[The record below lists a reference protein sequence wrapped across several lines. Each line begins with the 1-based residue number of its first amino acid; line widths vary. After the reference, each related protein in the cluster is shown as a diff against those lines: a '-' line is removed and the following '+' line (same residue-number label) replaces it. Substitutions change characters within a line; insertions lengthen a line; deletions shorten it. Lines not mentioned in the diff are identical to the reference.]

1 MTVLIIVDIILVI
14 LGIVILTGKGDFL
27 IAGYNTAK
35 KEEKERKELKR
46 QIDKLM
52 KDYSKEKIDGDTY
65 FKKMMDLTTSF
76 QKKHKK

>member
-1 MTVLIIVDIILVI
+1 MLPGTVNSYQVMIKQWRFKMGLFR
-14 LGIVILTGKGDFL
+14 KS
-27 IAGYNTAK
+27 

-65 FKKMMDLTTSF
+65 FKKMMDLTTSH
-76 QKKHKK
+76 QKKKK

>member
-1 MTVLIIVDIILVI
+1 MGLFR
-14 LGIVILTGKGDFL
+14 KS
-27 IAGYNTAK
+27 
-35 KEEKERKELKR
+35 KEEKERKELKG

-52 KDYSKEKIDGDTY
+52 KDYSEEKIDGDTY

>member
-1 MTVLIIVDIILVI
+1 MGLF
-14 LGIVILTGKGDFL
+14 GKQKD
-27 IAGYNTAK
+27 
-35 KEEKERKELKR
+35 ERKVLKG